1 MLVEGAN
8 AALLDI
14 DFGILL
20 ASFFCLE
27 VPGNLSSFLAFV
39 AMKPSFFLCVLFLLD
54 SSAFSAILRL
64 EDLAGFT
71 ALQRSG
77 CSGSPIPCSDAM
89 VLLKRTRP
97 AGRSRIRYFA
107 EKAVEPSQ
115 SQVREWGISG
125 NLE

>member
-1 MLVEGAN
+1 MGMWGYALSLYSFVPKCTVRPQVLVEGAN

-71 ALQRSG
+71 ALQG
-77 CSGSPIPCSDAM
+77 LA
-89 VLLKRTRP
+89 
-97 AGRSRIRYFA
+97 
-107 EKAVEPSQ
+107 AVAARFLVPTQ
-115 SQVREWGISG
+115 WCC
-125 NLE
+125 